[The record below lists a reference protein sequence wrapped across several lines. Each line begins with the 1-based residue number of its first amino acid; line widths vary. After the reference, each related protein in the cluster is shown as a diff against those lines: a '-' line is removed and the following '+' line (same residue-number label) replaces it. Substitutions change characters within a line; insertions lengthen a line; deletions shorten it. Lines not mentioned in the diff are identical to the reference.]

1 MGQIPPV
8 NPNAAAQF
16 DPCSDPFTTSLI
28 RKKVALLIRVPP
40 FSAADRDD
48 LYQELLS
55 AVVKSAGNIDAEIG
69 HRNPYITTVVERQL
83 YTIRQRH
90 QAIKRDP
97 SGVAS
102 LNVLTRTADGER
114 TELIQ
119 TLDDRDADRRSGRE
133 RRRSEAELT
142 SLRLDLARAIADL
155 PPEWQR
161 MLELCKSHSLS
172 EVARQ
177 MDVPRTTLGNWM
189 REIRTRFA
197 ELGLEKYFEI

>member
-28 RKKVALLIRVPP
+28 RKKVARLIRLPP
-40 FSAADRDD
+40 FSVADSDD

-69 HRNPYITTVVERQL
+69 HRNPYITTVVERQM

-97 SGVAS
+97 TNVAS
-102 LNVLTRTADGER
+102 LNVL
-114 TELIQ
+114 LQ
-119 TLDDRDADRRSGRE
+119 
-133 RRRSEAELT
+133 
-142 SLRLDLARAIADL
+142 
-155 PPEWQR
+155 
-161 MLELCKSHSLS
+161 LS
-172 EVARQ
+172 EPLTCIQFAQR
-177 MDVPRTTLGNWM
+177 LGQGELDAGEVSEY
-189 REIRTRFA
+189 RESLI
-197 ELGLEKYFEI
+197 GSEKSETNICQISQGR

>member
-1 MGQIPPV
+1 MGQIPPI
-8 NPNAAAQF
+8 NPNAVTPF
-16 DPCSDPFTTSLI
+16 DPCSDPFTTALI
-28 RKKVALLIRVPP
+28 RKKVAMLIRVPP

-48 LYQELLS
+48 LYQEVLS
-55 AVVKSAGNIDAEIG
+55 AVVKSAPNIDSEIG

-102 LNVLTRTADGER
+102 LNVLTSTEDGER

-119 TLDDRDADRRSGRE
+119 TLDDRDAGRRTGRE
-133 RRRSEAELT
+133 RRRSEADLVALRMDLT
-142 SLRLDLARAIADL
+142 RAMADL
-155 PPEWQR
+155 PPQWQQ

-189 REIRTRFA
+189 REILSRFA
-197 ELGLEKYFEI
+197 AMGLEKYFEI